1 MIKGKYYELKK
12 KLFGV
17 GLEGFT
23 FDFIRNSYDNSQ
35 QIQKQRY
42 GLTPLVG
49 QKIRCQAVLLPGLR
63 NDYENINKC

>member
-23 FDFIRNSYDNSQ
+23 FDFIKNSYGNSQ
-35 QIQKQRY
+35 
-42 GLTPLVG
+42 
-49 QKIRCQAVLLPGLR
+49 
-63 NDYENINKC
+63 